1 MDTPRKLLHAFI
13 MDHQRDIGFSQ
24 FGCTKL
30 QVPMSFQIYQ
40 DWIEKDYHGEMEYLK
55 RHLPAKKESKTV
67 YPFAE
72 SALVFSFPYL
82 PWPSDVPSQA
92 QHVRTALYS
101 QGQDYHQWI
110 NQKLE
115 ILIAHLKSHY
125 PGHEFVAATDS
136 KPVLERDLAY
146 RAGLGWIG
154 KNTCLIQRDKG
165 SLFFIAEILCSLQ
178 LSDEGNEPLL
188 HDFCG
193 TCRRCID
200 ICPTGALEEER
211 VLNPKK
217 CISYWTIES
226 KLIPPENLRAKF
238 GDWFFGC
245 DLCQTVCPWNQKIFK
260 HLLST
265 ELIQSNT
272 PDETRKIILELEQIL
287 EATDHDLKI
296 KFQNTALSRARGFGL
311 KRNALL
317 VIANRKIS
325 ELKENVRQLQEKTD
339 SAELKEL
346 AEWTLRS
353 F

>member
-1 MDTPRKLLHAFI
+1 
-13 MDHQRDIGFSQ
+13 
-24 FGCTKL
+24 
-30 QVPMSFQIYQ
+30 
-40 DWIEKDYHGEMEYLK
+40 MEYLK
-55 RHLPAKKESKTV
+55 RHMPAKKESKTI

-72 SALVFSFPYL
+72 SALVFSFPYM
-82 PWPSDVPSQA
+82 PWPADIPFQP
-92 QHVRTALYS
+92 QTLRTALYS
-101 QGQDYHQWI
+101 QGEDYHFWI
-110 NQKLE
+110 SKKLGA
-115 ILIAHLKSHY
+115 LIQHLQIKF

-154 KNTCLIQRDKG
+154 KNNCLIQRENG
-165 SLFFIAEILCSLQ
+165 SLFFIAEILCSLP
-178 LSDEGNEPLL
+178 LSDMDISPPV

-193 TCRRCID
+193 TCTRCIE

-211 VLNPKK
+211 VLNAKK

-226 KLIPPENLRAKF
+226 KSIPPEELRPQF

-265 ELIQSNT
+265 DFIQKEDIAKHQAVTDEL
-272 PDETRKIILELEQIL
+272 KQIL
-287 EATDHDLKI
+287 QFSNQELKN

-317 VIANRKIS
+317 VIANRKMRHLRDDVLNL
-325 ELKENVRQLQEKTD
+325 ERQTE
-339 SAELKEL
+339 SAELKQL
-346 AEWTLRS
+346 ATWTLNALDAN
-353 F
+353 